1 MTLPTLTDRS
11 FYESRRRLMLQA
23 QANAL
28 DVIHLVQTQ
37 LLRLALQIELPDTA
51 CRLIKS
57 DVAESILARDVQ
69 RITDLSDYQ
78 ALTDRTPREAAL
90 EAGLYGTL
98 LAWVASRI
106 SPDLAHRLMQAA
118 LDSMMRS
125 TDGDA

>member
-1 MTLPTLTDRS
+1 
-11 FYESRRRLMLQA
+11 MLQA

-37 LLRLALQIELPDTA
+37 LLRLALQIQLPDTA

-78 ALTDRTPREAAL
+78 ALTDRAPREAAL

-98 LAWVASRI
+98 LAWVVSRI

-118 LDSMMRS
+118 LDSMTRS